1 MDDYLAE
8 YVENAI
14 EQQVYRNGIE
24 FSPSWIR
31 TVSYTHLTLPTICS
45 V

>member
-1 MDDYLAE
+1 MDDYLAK

-24 FSPSWIR
+24 FYPSWISR
-31 TVSYTHLTLPTICS
+31 IFSRRNKA
-45 V
+45 

>member
-1 MDDYLAE
+1 MDDYLAS

-24 FSPSWIR
+24 FSPSWIKR
-31 TVSYTHLTLPTICS
+31 IFSRRS
-45 V
+45 KA